1 MINEAAGFVV
11 DDARLTIA
19 VKHPESGSI
28 TVLYSGSGPV
38 TACAEEQ

>member
-19 VKHPESGSI
+19 VKLPESGS
-28 TVLYSGSGPV
+28 TAVLYSGSGPV
-38 TACAEEQ
+38 TARAVEQ